1 LGSGT
6 AFLLEHTL
14 VVLFELTAHVD
25 IKHLV
30 PQ

>member
-1 LGSGT
+1 LGGGA

-30 PQ
+30 PP